1 MRAVILIISIS
12 TISLF
17 GWGVALAAP
26 PSQPPSLEIIEARLR
41 QDVTIVDLI
50 TYAYKQNPSISAARK
65 AWEATIENYRL
76 VTGYPDPQLKVSYF
90 PVPIE
95 TRLGPQDWN
104 VSISQVI
111 PFPGKLSKAGELIQA
126 DARIGRL
133 NLNRAV
139 RDVVMSIR
147 ESYHELLYIRE
158 AKRVV
163 AQNIQLLDHLRKIGE
178 TAFIEDRTTL
188 LDITRA
194 QSQSAQLRYDALLL
208 EELDLTERTRLNA
221 ILNRSPDA
229 GIGEL
234 EEEVFIPIAFDLERL
249 YDLAEANQEEIRIL
263 EVQVEKANANVDLSR
278 YQNRPD
284 FKLGVFYGAIG
295 EPDIPLKPPDAGRD
309 TVGVQVD
316 MTIPLWF
323 SKNKSRLDRARA
335 ELQKAEAMKTVRIN
349 ETRTKVHA
357 LLFRLQNARRLMEL
371 YGENLLPQAAQSMEI
386 AETWFREGESGFSD
400 FIEVQAVW
408 YNFQLSFARAR
419 ADYGKYLARLER
431 LVGLSLTEGNGA
443 SVEDAGKE
451 AK

>member
-1 MRAVILIISIS
+1 MKAVILIVSIL
-12 TISLF
+12 TIPLL
-17 GWGVALAAP
+17 GWGVALP
-26 PSQPPSLEIIEARLR
+26 SSPSQPPSIEVIEARLG
-41 QDVTIVDLI
+41 QKATIADLI

-65 AWEATIENYRL
+65 AWEATIENYSV
-76 VTGYPDPQLKVSYF
+76 VTGYPDPHLKFSYF
-90 PVPIE
+90 REPIE
-95 TRLGPQDWN
+95 TRLGPQDWS
-104 VSISQVI
+104 VSISQMI

-139 RDVVMSIR
+139 RDVMMSIR
-147 ESYHELLYIRE
+147 ESYHELLYIQE

-163 AQNIQLLDHLRKIGE
+163 GQNIQLLDHLRKVGE
-178 TAFIEDRTTL
+178 TAYVKDRTTL

-208 EELDLTERTRLNA
+208 EELELTEKTRLNA

-229 GIGEL
+229 GIGKL
-234 EEEVFIPIAFDLERL
+234 DEEVFAPIALDLERL
-249 YDLAEANQEEIRIL
+249 YELAEANQEEIRIS

-284 FKLGVFYGAIG
+284 FKLGVFYGSIG
-295 EPDIPLKPPDAGRD
+295 QPDIPQKPLDAGRD
-309 TVGVQVD
+309 AVGVQVD

-335 ELQKAEAMKTVRIN
+335 ELQKAEAKKQVRVN

-357 LLFRLQNARRLMEL
+357 LFFRLENARRLIEL
-371 YGENLLPQAAQSMEI
+371 FRENLLPQALQSMVI
-386 AETWFREGESGFSD
+386 AETWSREGESGFSD
-400 FIEVQAVW
+400 FIETQAVV
-408 YNFQLSFARAR
+408 YNFQLSLARAY
-419 ADYGKYLARLER
+419 ADYGKYFARLER
-431 LVGLSLTEGNGA
+431 LVGRSLTEGNSA
-443 SVEDAGKE
+443 SLDGAGKV